1 MAIPYRGVTG
11 HGTYFITSATYQ
23 KISVFQTDRMA
34 RLFLDVLQYYR
45 DQGKFLLHEF
55 VLMPDHFHLL
65 LTPTETLEKAVQLIK
80 GGFSFR
86 ARKEL
91 GFGGEIW
98 EHSFH
103 DRRVRD
109 EVEYER
115 FREYIHQSPVK
126 RRLAAVAGEYPY
138 SSAARAFPLDE
149 VPQRLK
155 AFSSGLIMQR

>member
-1 MAIPYRGVTG
+1 MAIPYRGTTG
-11 HGTYFITSATYQ
+11 KGTYFITSATYL
-23 KISVFQTDRMA
+23 KKSLFQSDRMA
-34 RLFLDVLQYYR
+34 NCFLEVLEHYR
-45 DQGKFLLHEF
+45 RQHKFLLHEF

-65 LTPTETLEKAVQLIK
+65 LTPTETLEKALQLIK

-86 ARKEL
+86 ARTEL

-109 EVEYER
+109 ELEYER
-115 FREYIHQSPVK
+115 FREYIHQNPVK
-126 RRLAAVAGEYPY
+126 RRLAAMAREYPY
-138 SSAARAFPLDE
+138 SSAAEVFSLDK

-155 AFSSGLIMQR
+155 PAMVAG

>member
-11 HGTYFITSATYQ
+11 KGTYFITSATYMKQ
-23 KISVFQTDRMA
+23 SLFESERMA
-34 RLFLDVLQYYR
+34 GFFLQVLENYR
-45 DQGKFLLHEF
+45 HQKKFLRHEF

-86 ARKEL
+86 AKKEL

-109 EVEYER
+109 ELEYEG
-115 FREYIHQSPVK
+115 FREYIHQNPVK
-126 RRLAAVAGEYPY
+126 RGLAAVAREYPF
-138 SSAARAFPLDE
+138 SSAAGALLLDA

-155 AFSSGLIMQR
+155 PVTAAG

>member
-11 HGTYFITSATYQ
+11 KGTYFITSATYL
-23 KISVFQTDRMA
+23 KKSLFQSDGMA
-34 RLFLDVLQYYR
+34 NCFLEVLENYR
-45 DQGKFLLHEF
+45 GQHKFLLHEF

-65 LTPTETLEKAVQLIK
+65 LTPAETLEKALQLIK

-109 EVEYER
+109 ELEYER
-115 FREYIHQSPVK
+115 FREYIHQNPVK
-126 RRLAAVAGEYPY
+126 RGLAAVAGEYPY
-138 SSAARAFPLDE
+138 SSAAGVFLLDE
-149 VPQRLK
+149 VPLRLK
-155 AFSSGLIMQR
+155 PVIVAG

>member
-1 MAIPYRGVTG
+1 MAIPHRGLTG
-11 HGTYFITSATYQ
+11 TGTYFITSATYL
-23 KISVFQTDRMA
+23 KKSLFQSERMA
-34 RLFLDVLQYYR
+34 ICFLDVLENYR
-45 DQGKFLLHEF
+45 RQHKFLLHEF

-109 EVEYER
+109 WEEYCA
-115 FREYIHQSPVK
+115 FRHYIHLNPVK
-126 RRLAAVAGEYPY
+126 RGLASDAEEYPY
-138 SSAARAFPLDE
+138 SSARPGLMLDA

-155 AFSSGLIMQR
+155 PSGLTA

>member
-11 HGTYFITSATYQ
+11 KGTYFITSATYMKQ
-23 KISVFQTDRMA
+23 SLFQSERMA
-34 RLFLDVLQYYR
+34 SFFLEVLENYR
-45 DQGKFLLHEF
+45 DQKKFLLHEF

-86 ARKEL
+86 AKKEL

-109 EVEYER
+109 ELEYES
-115 FREYIHQSPVK
+115 FREYIHQNPVK
-126 RRLAAVAGEYPY
+126 RGLATVAGEYPF
-138 SSAARAFPLDE
+138 SSAAGLLLLDA

-155 AFSSGLIMQR
+155 PVTAAG

>member
-1 MAIPYRGVTG
+1 MTIPYRGVTG
-11 HGTYFITSATYQ
+11 KGTYFITSATYL
-23 KISVFQTDRMA
+23 KKSLFQSDRMA
-34 RLFLDVLQYYR
+34 NCFLEVLENYR
-45 DQGKFLLHEF
+45 RQNKFLLHEF
-55 VLMPDHFHLL
+55 VLMPDHIHLL

-109 EVEYER
+109 ELEYER
-115 FREYIHQSPVK
+115 FREYIHQNPVK
-126 RRLAAVAGEYPY
+126 RGLAAAAEKYPY
-138 SSAARAFPLDE
+138 SSAAGILPLDDL
-149 VPQRLK
+149 PQRLK
-155 AFSSGLIMQR
+155 PVIVAG

>member
-1 MAIPYRGVTG
+1 MTIPYRGVTG
-11 HGTYFITSATYQ
+11 KGTYFITSATYM
-23 KISVFQTDRMA
+23 KKSLFQSDRMA
-34 RLFLDVLQYYR
+34 NCFLEVLANYR
-45 DQGKFLLHEF
+45 GQHKFLLHEF

-109 EVEYER
+109 ELEYER
-115 FREYIHQSPVK
+115 FREYIHQNPVK
-126 RRLAAVAGEYPY
+126 RGLATAAEKYPY
-138 SSAARAFPLDE
+138 SSAAGILPLDD

-155 AFSSGLIMQR
+155 PVIVAG